1 MKSFSIAIAGGGSTY
16 TPDMLEMLCLVRS
29 HFPLRRVVL
38 YDIDEERQGHVG
50 RFGRSCSGSTI
61 RRQSFPTPPI
71 RKPPLRT
78 WTSFWYRSAPA
89 A

>member
-50 RFGRSCSGSTI
+50 RFGEILFRFCP
-61 RRQSFPTPPI
+61 FPLGPI
-71 RKPPLRT
+71 NSSI
-78 WTSFWYRSAPA
+78 WIV
-89 A
+89 